1 MDVKLKKGE
10 TFEKMLR
17 RFSKKVQKD
26 ELIDTY
32 RKKQVFEPKSVKR
45 QQQKANKLRKSR
57 ESWKR
62 KRD

>member
-45 QQQKANKLRKSR
+45 QRQKANKLRKSR
-57 ESWKR
+57 ES
-62 KRD
+62 